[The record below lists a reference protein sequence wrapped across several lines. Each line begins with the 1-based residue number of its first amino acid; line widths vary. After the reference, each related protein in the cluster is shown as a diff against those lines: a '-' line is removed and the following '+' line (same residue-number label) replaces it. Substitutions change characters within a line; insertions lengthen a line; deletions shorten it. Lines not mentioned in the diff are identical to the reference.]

1 MSNQVVKLQ
10 KLDNLTFDNLK
21 GFEKAA
27 ILVNYLGPNAT
38 KALLKR
44 MDDGDDIQGY
54 VRPWVDLTRD
64 QIALLHADYPNPQ
77 GFALA
82 LQSKLKELNT

>member
-1 MSNQVVKLQ
+1 MTCNHQWQEAGTS
-10 KLDNLTFDNLK
+10 LK
-21 GFEKAA
+21 PEWACIKCKG
-27 ILVNYLGPNAT
+27 LYSV
-38 KALLKR
+38 LKR